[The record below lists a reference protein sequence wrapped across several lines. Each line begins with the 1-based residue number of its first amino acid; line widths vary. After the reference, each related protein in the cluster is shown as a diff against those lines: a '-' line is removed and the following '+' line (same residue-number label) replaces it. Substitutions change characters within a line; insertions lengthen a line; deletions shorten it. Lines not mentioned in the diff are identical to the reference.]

1 MLLYKNQ
8 ASIPDSVTLAYS
20 TIPGLL
26 CGIEMKEKTGEV
38 LHSLN
43 KAALTRLSSYLP
55 KYSRINTATAEIFY
69 AFPPS
74 TSCQAL

>member
-43 KAALTRLSSYLP
+43 KAAL
-55 KYSRINTATAEIFY
+55 N
-69 AFPPS
+69 
-74 TSCQAL
+74 